1 MKCLIYKGN
10 VTGPHIL
17 VSFPRPLSLSLRQQ
31 SSLLQH
37 QTTPLKSPPHYSTAT
52 GPSKSAKTSW
62 QAPRPLP
69 CSPSL
74 TSVQC
79 LTCGSFLLDTLPS
92 LCFPRHQLLLVLS
105 TSDNFRVG
113 GGWWWWQEHFVLSFN
128 NAFFFFCLSLIIHS
142 YIGVQDSVLVSSHAT
157 YYFQGISFTSIL
169 PKDDSQ
175 VLNSLLGSVS
185 LLPTSHWVSVLE
197 QPTDSSNSTPAKICE
212 LPFLSVHSVFPIV
225 TDNDANAS
233 FHASKLGSCSLQFL
247 FVLNYIQSLRSC
259 LLCLY
264 IFPLRSPS
272 HCFNSG
278 LHGSHCG
285 FSHWSPFRL
294 HITIRARF
302 YKSITYLL
310 TKPCRDF
317 PLPIR

>member
-128 NAFFFFCLSLIIHS
+128 NPFFFFLSILNYSLIHWCSGLCSRFFSCNILFP
-142 YIGVQDSVLVSSHAT
+142 GDLVHFYSTQRRLSSPE
-157 YYFQGISFTSIL
+157 F
-169 PKDDSQ
+169 
-175 VLNSLLGSVS
+175 SLGLCI
-185 LLPTSHWVSVLE
+185 PTS
-197 QPTDSSNSTPAKICE
+197 N
-212 LPFLSVHSVFPIV
+212 
-225 TDNDANAS
+225 
-233 FHASKLGSCSLQFL
+233 
-247 FVLNYIQSLRSC
+247 
-259 LLCLY
+259 
-264 IFPLRSPS
+264 FPLGVCTRTA
-272 HCFNSG
+272 N
-278 LHGSHCG
+278 
-285 FSHWSPFRL
+285 R
-294 HITIRARF
+294 
-302 YKSITYLL
+302 
-310 TKPCRDF
+310 
-317 PLPIR
+317 